1 MTDASSSLTAKVT
14 STYDRKFKSQQDG
27 LSMLLIMG
35 LAFTGLMSWQS
46 VGAASSRAIAGHAG
60 ELFAFI
66 ALVNFLTSFGIP
78 LLIIRFS
85 GNRSSFSVKLFKFSL
100 LITVGST
107 LLVALL
113 FELLFINSRFLGLG
127 ELSLFGFL
135 VIVFFAGLYSIS
147 TVVDARLLALGR
159 SDLYCL
165 RILLIIILRFAA
177 SKSVS
182 GDSNSIFVFVVM
194 IGAFGL
200 TCLPFIPKLLRANSV
215 EDDPREFVPRK
226 ELVSFASANY
236 FSYLA
241 MNSVLFLVPVV
252 CARSFG
258 HEDYL
263 ILFLVWNIVS
273 AGFAILQQ
281 VGVLLLARSL
291 RVSNVEQNYGTQ
303 LVRIVGLISVLV
315 VLGWF
320 AFRFASLDLYSM
332 IFKKDA
338 NLVRQVAPNMWLG
351 LLTLGPYVCM
361 QIEARRLL
369 RHGLLIKNSIFFAVT
384 TLICVIYGGR
394 NGDIKEFSNWWL
406 IGNTLCLPFVIL
418 GLVRTTRSIGLKP
431 RLKTSEK

>member
-1 MTDASSSLTAKVT
+1 MTDASSSPISKVT
-14 STYDRKFKSQQDG
+14 STYDWKFKSQQDG

-35 LAFTGLMSWQS
+35 LAFTGLMTWQS
-46 VGAASSRAIAGHAG
+46 VGAASSRDIAGHAG
-60 ELFAFI
+60 ELFAFV

-85 GNRSSFSVKLFKFSL
+85 GNRSFFSVKLFKFAI
-100 LITVGST
+100 LITAGST

-113 FELLFINSRFLGLG
+113 FELVFINSKFLGLG
-127 ELSLFGFL
+127 ELSLFGFS
-135 VIVFFAGLYSIS
+135 VIVFFACMYSIS

-159 SDLYCL
+159 TDLYCL

-200 TCLPFIPKLLRANSV
+200 TCLPFIPKLLRTSPV
-215 EDDPREFVPRK
+215 DDDRRESFARK

-252 CARSFG
+252 CARSFR
-258 HEDYL
+258 HQDYL
-263 ILFLVWNIVS
+263 ILFLVWSIVS

-291 RVSNVEQNYGTQ
+291 RVSSVEQKYGTG
-303 LVRIVGLISVLV
+303 LVRIVGSISVLV

-320 AFRFASLDLYSM
+320 AFRFASVDLYSM

-338 NLVRQVAPNMWLG
+338 NLVRKVAPNMWLG

-369 RHGLLIKNSIFFAVT
+369 RHGLLIKNSIFYAAA
-384 TLICVIYGGR
+384 TLTCVIYGGR
-394 NGDIKEFSNWWL
+394 NGDIEEFSNWWL
-406 IGNTLCLPFVIL
+406 IGNILCLPFVIL
-418 GLVRTTRSIGLKP
+418 GLVRTTRSIGLTP
-431 RLKTSEK
+431 SLRPSEK